1 LLPASSPDCA
11 RRRFQSLLADDGAAV
26 DDPGVR
32 GGGGGRG
39 GRAAHAPGAPR
50 RAEPDRRARVLAPAA
65 HSHRD
70 PLRGLPAPRCV
81 RAAPLRLTEPS
92 AGPISKSDAPSGAGA
107 DIYWKKEHRL
117 VCTSEVC
124 TADERVRFEKT
135 VSGRR
140 ASRVGICLAPLG
152 FLRLSFQGLL
162 SVAGS
167 RYVAVG
173 LR

>member
-1 LLPASSPDCA
+1 
-11 RRRFQSLLADDGAAV
+11 V

-32 GGGGGRG
+32 GGGG

-50 RAEPDRRARVLAPAA
+50 RAEPDRRACVLAPAA
-65 HSHRD
+65 HSHRN

-81 RAAPLRLTEPS
+81 RAAPLGLPEPS
-92 AGPISKSDAPSGAGA
+92 AGPISKSDDAGA

-135 VSGRR
+135 VSNRR
-140 ASRVGICLAPLG
+140 AFRVGICLVPLG
-152 FLRLSFQGLL
+152 FRLSFQGLL

-167 RYVAVG
+167 RNVAVV
-173 LR
+173 LRFK